1 MLPADVI
8 SGADVVHKSLPA
20 SWIHRHTKMQAE
32 VRGLVSKFQGMES
45 ALETVQGK
53 DAEVRLARRHVTAAL
68 LGTATKHSDG
78 LTATIDAKAAK
89 IEFGVERLARVSDTA
104 ARGLLS
110 LLLQHQSR
118 PAFDG
123 KLLYDSGD
131 VS

>member
-1 MLPADVI
+1 
-8 SGADVVHKSLPA
+8 
-20 SWIHRHTKMQAE
+20 MQAE

-89 IEFGVERLARVSDTA
+89 IEFGVERLARVSD
-104 ARGLLS
+104 G
-110 LLLQHQSR
+110 
-118 PAFDG
+118 
-123 KLLYDSGD
+123 
-131 VS
+131 